1 GGVKKLVS
9 ILASTEVITALFLF
23 SLSLFLVAERFSH
36 PSVKFF
42 DQSESAASRILFV
55 VSSVH

>member
-1 GGVKKLVS
+1 VKKLVS

-23 SLSLFLVAERFSH
+23 SLSLFLVAERFNH